1 MQFARIVAA
10 LALVALGACSEGL
23 SKDEFIEQAD
33 RICEE
38 ADAKSEELAPPR
50 TPEEFEAFAGRAREI
65 TDQLVRDLGELEPPE
80 GDAQVIEQ
88 MLDRIQTTIALLPD
102 IQEATAARNTQ
113 EVERLVTQLRE
124 QASEANR
131 IAQEY
136 GLKVCGR
143 SEPAAVP

>member
-23 SKDEFIEQAD
+23 SKDEFIKQAD
-33 RICEE
+33 QICEE
-38 ADAKSEELAPPR
+38 ADAKSEELEPPR
-50 TPEEFEAFAGRAREI
+50 TPEELEEFAGRAQEI
-65 TDQLVRDLGELEPPE
+65 TGQLVEDLGELEPPAD
-80 GDAQVIEQ
+80 DADVIER
-88 MLDRIQTTIALLPD
+88 MLDRIETTIALLPD
-102 IQEATAARNTQ
+102 IQEATAERDTQ

-131 IAQEY
+131 IAQDY

-143 SEPAAVP
+143 SDPAAVP

>member
-1 MQFARIVAA
+1 MQLARIVAA
-10 LALVALGACSEGL
+10 LALVAFSACSQGL
-23 SKDEFIEQAD
+23 SKEEFIEQAD
-33 RICEE
+33 QICEE

-50 TPEEFEAFAGRAREI
+50 TPEEFEDFAGQAREI

-80 GDAQVIEQ
+80 GDAEVIQ
-88 MLDRIQTTIALLPD
+88 RMLDRIETTIALLPD
-102 IQEATAARNTQ
+102 IQEATAQRDTQ

-124 QASEANR
+124 QASEANQ
-131 IAQEY
+131 IAQGY

>member
-1 MQFARIVAA
+1 M
-10 LALVALGACSEGL
+10 ALVALGACSEGL

-33 RICEE
+33 QICEE

-50 TPEEFEAFAGRAREI
+50 TPEQFEDFADQAREI
-65 TDQLVRDLGELEPPE
+65 TDQLVQDLGELEPPE
-80 GDAQVIEQ
+80 GDADVIDQ
-88 MLDRIQTTIALLPD
+88 MLDRIETTIALLPD
-102 IQEATAARNTQ
+102 IQEATAKRDTQ
-113 EVERLVTQLRE
+113 EVERLAGELRD